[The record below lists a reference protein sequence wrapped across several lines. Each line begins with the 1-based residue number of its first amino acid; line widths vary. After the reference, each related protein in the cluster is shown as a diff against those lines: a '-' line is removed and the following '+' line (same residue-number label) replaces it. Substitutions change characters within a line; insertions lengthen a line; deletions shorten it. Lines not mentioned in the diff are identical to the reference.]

1 MRRHA
6 YDSASYIA
14 RESASCAGRTGKE
27 AKMSAVQHIFR
38 GERLQA
44 FSDAVFAIVATIMV
58 IPLKLNI
65 EEGNIPLDY
74 VLQDHLYS
82 LYPRYLVYLFSFVLV
97 VDTWY
102 SHARIFSVV
111 EQVDDVIM
119 WLNLLS
125 LLFITFLPYGTGLIS
140 HFQASR
146 PEGFELAISTCSA
159 VIFMTGL
166 IMVVMLLY
174 AFRKQALLHPEV
186 ADNSDIRSLKIGL
199 LITLSVNPLLALGA
213 LFFSFFQTEP
223 TQIISLV
230 FFYSMGLLG
239 SLVVR
244 TLIHLYH
251 HRRRYALPHFATTI
265 FRTVASKSRTEAFSD
280 GVFSIVA
287 TLIVLDFTTT
297 IPTSEA
303 VKNNHGGNL
312 RRALETTRFIYLS
325 YVASFCIVGLLWLV
339 QYGMFH
345 FLKKITPTLSFLNT
359 LTLCLVGGIP
369 FVSSIYVAFINDNDE
384 NAQKSMYS
392 VENQLVA
399 MRASVVLVF
408 LVGISQLL
416 FWSVALNHKSECLSE
431 EADRYP
437 AEILMFVK
445 IMIIPTVSGVL
456 FGVTFIEGVSA
467 KHVYG
472 FVIVATPFVFLLVKF
487 VFLLHD
493 WMKSRAVKVKEKVL
507 RLRHTR
513 RDERDEEH
521 TPTSSPVVSSRRK
534 PSISAPINT
543 LVPEQVPLKAANC

>member
-1 MRRHA
+1 
-6 YDSASYIA
+6 
-14 RESASCAGRTGKE
+14 
-27 AKMSAVQHIFR
+27 MSAVQHIFR

-65 EEGNIPLDY
+65 KEGDIPSDY
-74 VLQDHLYS
+74 ILHDHLYN
-82 LYPRYLVYLFSFVLV
+82 LYPRYLIYLFSFVLV

-102 SHARIFSVV
+102 SHSRIFSIV

-125 LLFITFLPYGTGLIS
+125 LLFISFLPYGTGLIS

-146 PEGFELAISTCSA
+146 PEGFELAVSTCSA
-159 VIFMTGL
+159 IIILTGL

-186 ADNSDIRSLKIGL
+186 ADNTDMRSLKIGL
-199 LITLSVNPLLALGA
+199 LTTLSVNPLLALGA
-213 LFFSFFQTEP
+213 LFFSLFHTES

-230 FFYSMGLLG
+230 FFYCMGFG

-244 TLIHLYH
+244 TVIHLYH
-251 HRRRYALPHFATTI
+251 RRKCYSLPDFATSI

-287 TLIVLDFTTT
+287 TLIVLDFTAT

-303 VKNNHGGNL
+303 VRNNHGGNL
-312 RRALETTRFIYLS
+312 RYALGSTRFIYLS
-325 YVASFCIVGLLWLV
+325 YVASFCIVGLLWFV

-345 FLKKITPTLSFLNT
+345 FLKKITPTLSFINT
-359 LTLCLVGGIP
+359 ITLCLVGGIP
-369 FVSSIYVAFINDNDE
+369 FVSSIYVIFISNE
-384 NAQKSMYS
+384 ESLKTMYS
-392 VENQLVA
+392 VDNQLVA

-408 LVGISQLL
+408 LVGLSQLL
-416 FWSVALNHKSECLSE
+416 FWSIALYQKRECLSE
-431 EADRYP
+431 EVDRYP

-445 IMIIPTVSGVL
+445 IMIFPTVSGIL
-456 FGVTFIEGVSA
+456 FGITFTEGISA

-472 FVIVATPFVFLLVKF
+472 FVIATTPFLFLLAKF
-487 VFLLHD
+487 VFLIQEC
-493 WMKSRAVKVKEKVL
+493 MKTRAVKAKEKVL
-507 RLRHTR
+507 RLRYTR
-513 RDERDEEH
+513 QHEGEEEH
-521 TPTSSPVVSSRRK
+521 TPAGHRVTSSRK

-543 LVPEQVPLKAANC
+543 LAPEQVPLKAANC